1 MGEVTAADLVVRAE
15 MVYTMDS
22 RHPPAM
28 GVAVRHGRIIALA
41 RRQDEL
47 DGLIG
52 RHTTVLAEPGVVML
66 PAFIDT
72 HNHLMLAARNT
83 LGVGVSQAGA
93 IDEFVELI
101 SRRASQ
107 VSAGQWIVTAADWH
121 ELRLA
126 ERRMPTAAEL
136 DRASV
141 QHPILVLRGGHNGV
155 LNSTGL
161 HLAGINAS
169 TPDIPG
175 GFIARDAT
183 GRPTG
188 WVQDAALERVQR
200 VVPAPEANA
209 VAAGLTQASAHYAAR
224 GIGTVR
230 DPAVSPQGWCAYLEA
245 HAAGRLFVRS
255 HVMIMSTPAAI
266 DAAGSMDA
274 YLDQLESQGIRP
286 GEGDAGLRLWGL
298 KFGLDGGVEA
308 AALHEPYAKRPDY
321 YGELLWDRAALID
334 ALTIATRRGWPVG
347 THAFGD
353 RAVALVLEALRA
365 VRDRIGSVPRGALVL
380 EHGGLIGAHITEAV
394 NLGVHIT
401 VQQPLLDGL
410 AEALVAEWGADRA
423 ADLFPL
429 RELIDAGAWI
439 SAGSDHPIGPVDPL
453 RAIYGMLTRKTPAGI
468 LGAGH
473 AIDRAEALRLYTT
486 AGAQLLSEPTGTLIP
501 GAAADLVA
509 YHADP
514 LLCPPEQLLTLSP
527 AFTVVNGRL
536 VHRSS

>member
-1 MGEVTAADLVVRAE
+1 MGEVAADLVVRAE

-22 RHPPAM
+22 RHPSAI
-28 GVAVRHGRIIALA
+28 GVAVRHGQIIALA

-52 RHTTVLAEPGVVML
+52 RHTTVLAEPGVVVL

-72 HNHLMLAARNT
+72 HNHLMLAAHNT
-83 LGVGVSQAGA
+83 LGVGVSQART
-93 IDEFVELI
+93 IDGFVDLI
-101 SRRASQ
+101 RRRATK

-121 ELRLA
+121 ELQLA

-155 LNSTGL
+155 LNSAGL
-161 HLAGINAS
+161 RLAGIEAS

-175 GFIARDAT
+175 GFIAQDAT

-188 WVQDAALERVQR
+188 WVQDAALEHVQR
-200 VVPAPEANA
+200 VVPPPDGDA
-209 VAAGLTQASAHYAAR
+209 VAAGLAQASAHYAAR

-230 DPAVSPQGWCAYLEA
+230 DPAVSPQGWRSYLQA
-245 HAAGRLFVRS
+245 HAAGRLFVRG

-266 DAAGSMDA
+266 ATAGSMDA
-274 YLDQLESQGIRP
+274 YLDRLELQCLRP
-286 GEGDAGLRLWGL
+286 GDGDAGLRLWGL

-308 AALHEPYAKRPDY
+308 AALHEPYAERPDY

-353 RAVALVLEALRA
+353 RAIALVLDAVRA
-365 VRDRIGSVPRGALVL
+365 VRDRIGSLPHGALVM
-380 EHGGLIGAHITEAV
+380 EHGGLIGAHIAEAV
-394 NLGVHIT
+394 DLGVHIT

-410 AEALVAEWGADRA
+410 AEALVAEWGTDRV

-439 SAGSDHPIGPVDPL
+439 SAGTDHPIGPVDPL
-453 RAIYGMLTRKTPAGI
+453 RAVHGMLTRKTPAGI
-468 LGAGH
+468 LGARH
-473 AIDRAEALRLYTT
+473 AIDRAEAFQLYTT
-486 AGAQLLSEPTGTLIP
+486 AGAQLLGGLTGTLVP
-501 GAAADLVA
+501 GAAADLVG
-509 YHADP
+509 YPADP
-514 LLCPPEQLLTLSP
+514 LTCPPEQLLTLSP

-536 VHRSS
+536 VHRSR